1 MNNKYNYILLMVL
14 IALISSFLVVA
25 QDTQKKKSR
34 IQVVYFKDHNRAE
47 SIVAVLKIKEDKY
60 VPHENAEIH
69 FYSVSDTSKALL
81 DKIMTDK
88 NGEAVYMIEDHEKIY
103 KDSSGFMV
111 IEVEFKGNSSSTSAK
126 KDIEVKQ
133 VELKISFVQ
142 DDTIKYISVEA
153 NEIEADNTTTPIEEL
168 DISLYIKGTFS
179 LLNIGQKA
187 TDEDGNIML
196 EFPVEMPGDTLGVLT
211 IIAKIDE
218 SDNYGTVESMGVINW
233 GKPVPLKV
241 EKHRGLGDT
250 DAPLWM
256 VYTLIILLSA
266 VWFHYF
272 YVLFLIIK
280 IKLARRVHH
289 PKT

>member
-142 DDTIKYISVEA
+142 DDTIKYIIVEA

>member
-1 MNNKYNYILLMVL
+1 MVL

-103 KDSSGFMV
+103 KDSSGLMV

-142 DDTIKYISVEA
+142 DDTIKYIIVEA